1 MLASLSIA
9 RHGIRQS
16 HAICHSIR
24 SWRRLVTTISAV
36 FLFASQGSS
45 AQEVLSPPLPN
56 LEFTTYTGVAVH
68 SPVGKHLGIIPNRDH
83 LFLGIHPTWMLAHN
97 RRWSIHWAPEVAL
110 LLVSDN
116 PTYQRTADP
125 EAFAQY
131 EVPGGLYVAPG
142 YVAIGQNAVAGFA
155 VSPVGVE
162 GQLRTSTRWRLY
174 AAGAAGAVWF
184 TRDVP
189 LPGTR
194 AFNFTFEFGG
204 GAICQLTDRSA
215 LRIGYKFHHLSNAY
229 TVPVNPGLDA
239 NVWVV
244 GWQHTFGRKRS
255 TLANRRSATCGD
267 VNKCEDTLRDHTMAG
282 RTT

>member
-1 MLASLSIA
+1 MPDPVKLYFCRMDRLGMLLRRTERPYVIS
-9 RHGIRQS
+9 QS
-16 HAICHSIR
+16 CR
-24 SWRRLVTTISAV
+24 SWRRFIVLISAV
-36 FLFASQGSS
+36 ILFASRSN
-45 AQEVLSPPLPN
+45 AQEGAPPPPK
-56 LEFTTYTGVAVH
+56 LELTSYAGVAVH
-68 SPVGKHLGIIPNRDH
+68 SPAGRYLGIIPDRDH
-83 LFLGIHPTWMLAHN
+83 VFLGIHATRILARN
-97 RRWSIHWAPEVAL
+97 QRWSIHWAPEVAL

-131 EVPGGLYVAPG
+131 EVAGALYVAPG
-142 YVAIGQNAVAGFA
+142 YIAVGQRAVSGFA
-155 VSPVGVE
+155 MSPVGVE
-162 GQLRTSTRWRLY
+162 GQFRTSTRWRLF

-204 GAICQLTDRSA
+204 GAIRQLTDRSA

-244 GWQHTFGRKRS
+244 GWQHSLGWKRS
-255 TLANRRSATCGD
+255 HL
-267 VNKCEDTLRDHTMAG
+267 
-282 RTT
+282 